1 MMTDTRATLA
11 RYTLNMGAAAAL
23 LLLSSTGAM
32 AQFYATLDEDGN
44 TTVYDTNG
52 QVVPIATAEPVGT
65 RPIDCPSDAYYV
77 SEVPS
82 DKTELV
88 LTDCASS
95 QDQYT
100 VEMQAGDS
108 APE

>member
-11 RYTLNMGAAAAL
+11 RYTRHMGAAAL

-32 AQFYATLDEDGN
+32 AQFHATLDEDGN

-52 QVVPIATAEPVGT
+52 QVVPIATADPVGT

-100 VEMQAGDS
+100 VEMQAAGD
-108 APE
+108 AE

>member
-1 MMTDTRATLA
+1 MMHINASAKGILTLA
-11 RYTLNMGAAAAL
+11 AATAL
-23 LLLSSTGAM
+23 LVLSSTDGQ
-32 AQFYATLDEDGN
+32 AQFYAMIDEEGV
-44 TTVYDTNG
+44 TTVYYSDG
-52 QVVPIATAEPVGT
+52 AVVPIATADPVGE
-65 RPIDCPSDAYYV
+65 RPLNCPSDAYYV

-100 VEMQAGDS
+100 VEMQATVQ
-108 APE
+108 PN